1 MLPCIKRGRSSGA
14 DALWKEGADRGRGAG
29 EEGARESARA
39 VHEEPFLRHCQ
50 AAKGGE
56 GCIFIHTQHGYLL
69 PCTIS
74 AKTYIRICAHTNI
87 HARANT
93 IKHNH
98 THKLTHKD
106 TRTRKHN
113 NTHNHTN
120 ANTFIHTHT
129 PAHTHTRG
137 HTNTHTRANTITH
150 TSSHTKRPM
159 HAQTQ

>member
-1 MLPCIKRGRSSGA
+1 M
-14 DALWKEGADRGRGAG
+14 WKEGADRGRGAG

-74 AKTYIRICAHTNI
+74 AKTYIQICARTNI

-98 THKLTHKD
+98 THKLTHKE

-113 NTHNHTN
+113 NTHKHTI
-120 ANTFIHTHT
+120 THKHIHTHSHAC
-129 PAHTHTRG
+129 AHTHTRR
-137 HTNTHTRANTITH
+137 HTNTHTLVYTHKKDVFSANH
-150 TSSHTKRPM
+150 DKAGHLHLRFSLVCDY
-159 HAQTQ
+159 